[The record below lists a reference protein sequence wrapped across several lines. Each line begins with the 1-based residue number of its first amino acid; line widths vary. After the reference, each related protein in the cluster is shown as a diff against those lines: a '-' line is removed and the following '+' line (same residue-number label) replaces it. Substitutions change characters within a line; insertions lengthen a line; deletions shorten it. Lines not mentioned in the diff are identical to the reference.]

1 MERFGTERGQPLCHR
16 RVEGDGARLRL
27 IVAWIEVV
35 AVWHAVRTR
44 GAPGVAVAVRLV
56 ARREKHHAL
65 RQRLQP
71 AANIAAELQVGRA

>member
-1 MERFGTERGQPLCHR
+1 
-16 RVEGDGARLRL
+16 
-27 IVAWIEVV
+27 
-35 AVWHAVRTR
+35 
-44 GAPGVAVAVRLV
+44 VAVRLV